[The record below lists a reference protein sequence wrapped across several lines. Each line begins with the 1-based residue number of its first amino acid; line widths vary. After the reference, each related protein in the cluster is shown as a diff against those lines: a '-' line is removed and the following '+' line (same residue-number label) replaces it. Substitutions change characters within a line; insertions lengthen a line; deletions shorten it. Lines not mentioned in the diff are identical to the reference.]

1 MISGNPKLVNWKEP
15 NGNSLLHILSYSNM
29 DKQIRLLLKH
39 EADPNVKNM
48 VRFVLQLSICIL
60 KLYFSLSIYM

>member
-1 MISGNPKLVNWKEP
+1 MISGNHKLENWKEP

>member
-15 NGNSLLHILSYSNM
+15 SGGNSLLHILSYSNM

-39 EADPNVKNM
+39 KADPNIKN
-48 VRFVLQLSICIL
+48 FVSFYLLLCN
-60 KLYFSLSIYM
+60 

>member
-60 KLYFSLSIYM
+60 KLYFSLYIYM